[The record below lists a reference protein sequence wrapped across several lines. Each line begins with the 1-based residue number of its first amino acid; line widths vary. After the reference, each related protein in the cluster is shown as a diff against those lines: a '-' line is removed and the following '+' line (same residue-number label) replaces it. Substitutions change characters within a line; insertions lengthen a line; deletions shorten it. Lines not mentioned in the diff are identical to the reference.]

1 MLSRVKRNVAMD
13 VQDNKVQYLLVVFFL
28 TVGITAG
35 TFTISNLHLTAK
47 TELSEYI
54 KVLLIGIKTQP
65 IDYFA
70 IFLFA
75 WLHNT
80 VLFAIMAAFSLL
92 MIGIPLTTAVV
103 IYKGFC
109 VGFTLGVLSLI
120 FGSGGF
126 VMIIIAV
133 FLTNLVLIPCICKAC
148 ISGWNQSISV
158 IKERRIPK
166 TTRDRLYDARPFFR
180 KLIKIYFF
188 SLIGVLIETFIS
200 PAFMKI
206 I

>member
-1 MLSRVKRNVAMD
+1 MLSKVKRNVAMD

-35 TFTISNLHLTAK
+35 TFTISNLNLAAK

-54 KVLLIGIKTQP
+54 KMILIGVKTQP
-65 IDYFA
+65 VDYFA

-80 VLFAIMAAFSLL
+80 VLYALIAAFSMM
-92 MIGIPLTTAVV
+92 MIGIPVVTSLV

-109 VGFTLGVLSLI
+109 LGFSLGVLSLM

-126 VMIIIAV
+126 VMIIVAV
-133 FLTNLVLIPCICKAC
+133 FLTNLVLVPCICKAC
-148 ISGWNQSISV
+148 IIGWNHSILV
-158 IKERRIPK
+158 IKERKIPK
-166 TTRDRLYDARPFFR
+166 TTRDRLYDGRPFFA
-180 KLIKIYFF
+180 KLAQIYLF
-188 SLIGVLIETFIS
+188 SLIGVLLETVAT
-200 PAFMKI
+200 PTFMKLI
-206 I
+206 

>member
-1 MLSRVKRNVAMD
+1 MLSRVKRNVALD

-54 KVLLIGIKTQP
+54 KMILVGVKTQP
-65 IDYFA
+65 VDYFA
-70 IFLFA
+70 IFLFS

-80 VLFAIMAAFSLL
+80 VLYLLMAGFSLL
-92 MIGIPLTTAVV
+92 MIGIPVVTTVV

-109 VGFTLGVLSLI
+109 VGFTLGVLSLM

-126 VMIIIAV
+126 AMIIVAV

-148 ISGWNQSISV
+148 IIGWNHSISV
-158 IKERRIPK
+158 IKERKIPK
-166 TTRDRLYDARPFFR
+166 TTRDRLFDARPFFA
-180 KLIKIYFF
+180 KVTKIYLF
-188 SLIGVLIETFIS
+188 SLIGVLLETVAT
-200 PAFMKI
+200 PAFMKLI
-206 I
+206 